1 MGRLIDADRLKA
13 HYCWWAG
20 GSKEMT
26 IDEAKKTFDT
36 IIDVQPT
43 VDAIPLE
50 DYQSMERTVN
60 KLRIALAYAE
70 LVRHGRWEEDEA
82 RIKDQCSVCGLSVN
96 WSQYKTPYCPFCGAK
111 MDEVEN
117 D

>member
-20 GSKEMT
+20 GSKEMS

-43 VDAIPLE
+43 ADAE
-50 DYQSMERTVN
+50 
-60 KLRIALAYAE
+60 K
-70 LVRHGRWEEDEA
+70 HGRWDTKYLSEDEDWSGIEHTIG
-82 RIKDQCSVCGLSVN
+82 RCSVCRGKIDIVGERIPYL
-96 WSQYKTPYCPFCGAK
+96 YCPFCGAK
-111 MDEVEN
+111 MDEVE
-117 D
+117 DG